1 MLVFAAVW
9 DLFLALVPIPLGV
22 ALAQRLAAADPAR
35 RVPGWRSAS
44 LLAAWLLMLPNAPYL
59 LTFPRHF
66 LFDAPF
72 RALTQAAAHDAGA
85 LRWSALLGLGF
96 VLFAALG
103 VVAMTLA
110 VRPVQ
115 EAVRRHR
122 PELRRLRVP
131 LFLLVAL
138 GVWLGLIPRFNSWD
152 ALMRPQEVIGA
163 ALWVFTQPVTLS
175 MILAFGA
182 LLALLHDLT
191 CAAWDGL
198 RLRRARGAEP
208 DPAEAAPGSA
218 ERA

>member
-9 DLFLALVPIPLGV
+9 DLFLALLPIPLGL
-22 ALAQRLAAADPAR
+22 ALARRIAQADPAR

-44 LLAAWLLMLPNAPYL
+44 LLAAWLLLLPNAPYL

-72 RALTQAAAHDAGA
+72 RALTGAAATDAGA
-85 LRWSALLGLGF
+85 LRVSALLGLAF

-103 VVAMTLA
+103 VIAMTWA

-122 PELRRLRVP
+122 PALRRLRVP

-138 GVWLGLIPRFNSWD
+138 GVWLGLVPRFNSWD
-152 ALMRPQEVIGA
+152 ALLRPQDVIGT
-163 ALWVFTQPVTLS
+163 ALWVFTQPVTLA

-182 LLALLHDLT
+182 LLALLHDLS
-191 CAAWDGL
+191 CAAWDGM
-198 RLRRARGAEP
+198 RLRRRAAARAGREAGA
-208 DPAEAAPGSA
+208 A
-218 ERA
+218 